1 MERFFVSLLLICI
14 LHAHSYVVRPLR
26 VGLYP
31 VNGQNSIQNRIGPSS
46 RLVSSSSSSQVLYA
60 SASTHSSSKWRA
72 KLYELRR
79 DKRQRL
85 YRWCDK
91 ITSIFPLWT
100 IAASAAGYK
109 YPHLFAWFQPYVTP
123 ALALTM
129 LSMGMTLTWDDF
141 KKVGRSPTDILIG
154 FFAQFSIMP
163 TAAYVISNMM
173 QLPPE
178 LAAGLILVGCAPG
191 GTASNLVTLIA
202 GADVALSVLMTL
214 CSTVAAIFFT
224 PYLSTML
231 AGSIVDIKAK
241 DLVVSTMSVV
251 LAPVLTGLVL
261 NTKAPKACAATS
273 RVSPAISVFLI
284 ATICG
289 CVQAVNS
296 IASSAVSVKLLTSI
310 CLLHSFGFGLGYTV
324 ARLMGLSEKKSRT
337 VSIETGMQNSALAVV
352 LAKHF
357 PNPTLSG
364 LPGAFSATIHSTLG
378 SILAAIWRSHPP
390 DASRPGK
397 WSRFLRDEAGDTV
410 MPPKDQTPGPD
421 GPKPL
426 IPDSLRGSDEGLL

>member
-1 MERFFVSLLLICI
+1 MNALLTGLALCCVTQALNLSVVKPARLHSPVKSTFGPFPDLSRASLKG
-14 LHAHSYVVRPLR
+14 SKP
-26 VGLYP
+26 
-31 VNGQNSIQNRIGPSS
+31 
-46 RLVSSSSSSQVLYA
+46 LYA
-60 SASTHSSSKWRA
+60 SGVVPGESKWRA

-91 ITSIFPLWT
+91 ITGVFPLWT
-100 IAASAAGYK
+100 IAASVAGYK
-109 YPHLFAWFQPYVTP
+109 YPHLFSWFSPYVTP

-129 LSMGMTLTWDDF
+129 LSMGMTLTVDDF
-141 KKVGRSPTDILIG
+141 KRVGKSPTDIIIG

-163 TAAYVISNMM
+163 TAAYMISKMM
-173 QLPPE
+173 NLPSE

-224 PYLSTML
+224 PYLSTLL
-231 AGSIVDIKAK
+231 AGGIVDIKAK
-241 DLVVSTMSVV
+241 ELIISTMSVV
-251 LAPVLTGLVL
+251 LAPVLAGLAL
-261 NTKAPKACAATS
+261 NTKAPKVCAATS
-273 RVSPAISVFLI
+273 RVTPAISVFLI

-289 CVQAVNS
+289 CVQAMNS
-296 IASSAVSVKLLTSI
+296 IASSAISIKLLSAI
-310 CLLHSFGFGLGYTV
+310 VLLHSFGFTLGYGV

-352 LAKHF
+352 LARHF

-378 SILAAIWRSHPP
+378 SILAAFWRQTPP
-390 DASRPGK
+390 DSGKPGK
-397 WSRFLRDEAGDTV
+397 WNRFLRDEAGDSI
-410 MPPKDQTPGPD
+410 MPPKDQTSDPNN
-421 GPKPL
+421 PKPL